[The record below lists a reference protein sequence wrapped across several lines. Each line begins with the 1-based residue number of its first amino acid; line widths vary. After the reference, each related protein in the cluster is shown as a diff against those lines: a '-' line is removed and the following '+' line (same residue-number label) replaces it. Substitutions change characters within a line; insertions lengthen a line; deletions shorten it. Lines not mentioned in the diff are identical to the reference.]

1 MSLSSELARYCS
13 DHDFAQQSTMMN
25 SFMEEDLDQD
35 VMNRLLCEP
44 PRLVNRDL
52 DILLHVRTLLQDNR
66 YTHLW
71 ARGTV
76 CVSDAFEKGEMTV
89 LRLVT
94 KKDAFAKDDLRCLD
108 NNDWKQNNW
117 KRICVPRTGKHRTL
131 SVPSRFSDTSSVPR
145 YIARHGP
152 SGIQLC

>member
-1 MSLSSELARYCS
+1 
-13 DHDFAQQSTMMN
+13 MMN

-52 DILLHVRTLLQDNR
+52 NILLHLRTLLQDNR

-76 CVSDAFEKGEMTV
+76 CVSDAFEKVEMT
-89 LRLVT
+89 
-94 KKDAFAKDDLRCLD
+94 A
-108 NNDWKQNNW
+108 Q
-117 KRICVPRTGKHRTL
+117 
-131 SVPSRFSDTSSVPR
+131 
-145 YIARHGP
+145 
-152 SGIQLC
+152 